1 MFQQRYLQF
10 FINLRLLLSSLNFN
24 GNTMGMLACLENT
37 LPNLYLIKCWWTV
50 GIWIFLEDF
59 AINIKLM
66 LFLFFF
72 QLGYDESNLLPIK
85 LQLVWWC
92 DVILYVWA
100 YAGCVSSLVSIIKKN
115 WIVTHLLQLW
125 KNFVDNIKCIILLEQ
140 IKPMCNVPVFL

>member
-1 MFQQRYLQF
+1 MFQQRYLKF

-37 LPNLYLIKCWWTV
+37 LPNLYLIKHWPTV

-85 LQLVWWC
+85 LQLVWGC
-92 DVILYVWA
+92 DVISYVWA
-100 YAGCVSSLVSIIKKN
+100 YAGYVSSLVSIINKN
-115 WIVTHLLQLW
+115 CIVTHLLQLW
-125 KNFVDNIKCIILLEQ
+125 KNFVDNIKCIIL
-140 IKPMCNVPVFL
+140 M

>member
-1 MFQQRYLQF
+1 MFQQRYLHF

-37 LPNLYLIKCWWTV
+37 LPNLYLIKHWPTV

-72 QLGYDESNLLPIK
+72 QLGYDESNLLPIQ
-85 LQLVWWC
+85 LQLVWLC
-92 DVILYVWA
+92 DVIHLYVWA
-100 YAGCVSSLVSIIKKN
+100 YAGYVSSLVSTIN
-115 WIVTHLLQLW
+115 QNCIVTHVLQLW
-125 KNFVDNIKCIILLEQ
+125 TNFLDNLKCII
-140 IKPMCNVPVFL
+140 